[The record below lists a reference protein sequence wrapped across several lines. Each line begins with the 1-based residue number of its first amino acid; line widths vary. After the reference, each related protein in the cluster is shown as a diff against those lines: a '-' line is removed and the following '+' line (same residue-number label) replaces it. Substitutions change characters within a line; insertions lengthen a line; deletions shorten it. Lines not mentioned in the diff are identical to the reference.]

1 MSEQTEKEPTRDEV
15 IAWYK
20 QQIELAGYRTELAEL
35 QARAMKAEAERAQAT
50 MILAQLTAG
59 PSDPAEK
66 ESPTSVPSKG

>member
-15 IAWYK
+15 VAWYK

-66 ESPTSVPSKG
+66 EPSPSVPLKE